1 MTYRENGKKALLT
14 VLNSEKNISTFD
26 KYIQINCEYMNTNGS
41 EYTIEENYKRL
52 VFQVIGD
59 IISKKEI
66 KLILIDIKKHLVGW
80 EHNSFK
86 YVKQRIVEHDDF
98 IINPFEVVE
107 GVTQC
112 KNSLDG
118 VFCGSWRVFTYQLQV
133 RSSDEPMST
142 FAQCMNCK
150 SKWSYSG

>member
-1 MTYRENGKKALLT
+1 MTYREQGKKALLT

-26 KYIQINCEYMNTNGS
+26 KYIQINCEYLEKNGS
-41 EYTIEENYKRL
+41 RYSNEENYKRFL
-52 VFQVIGD
+52 FQVIGD

-66 KLILIDIKKHLVGW
+66 KLILKDIKKNLVGW
-80 EHNSFK
+80 EHNCFK
-86 YVKQRIVEHDDF
+86 YVKQRIAEHDDF

-118 VFCGSWRVFTYQLQV
+118 VLCGSWRVFTYQLQV
-133 RSSDEPMST
+133 RSADEPMST
-142 FAQCMNCK
+142 FAQCMKCK